1 MTQHV
6 TTWTTLP
13 GCLGQ
18 KLHIFAAS
26 LYYWS
31 HPNLGFMI
39 HFCKDIPK
47 NDFHI
52 SIPNDFYLW
61 PLAVVSF
68 SVLELMMGTVC
79 RYGIVEFNV
88 PLDTL

>member
-1 MTQHV
+1 
-6 TTWTTLP
+6 
-13 GCLGQ
+13 
-18 KLHIFAAS
+18 
-26 LYYWS
+26 
-31 HPNLGFMI
+31 MI

-88 PLDTL
+88 PLDTLKVISETIQPTVS